1 MIFYLGGL
9 LIFSPPIMHHTLI
22 FPRNH
27 FSSQEMGVESCLSP
41 YVPSALAHF
50 SLGNWSGMPGGSLEP
65 GGKEEEARHSPS
77 YSLLDRQAVLGAA
90 LADLSSHQR
99 VSKSC
104 NIFQCSPQEP
114 CTRELGLWWLFPLP
128 GLAAPSHSPNFVA
141 EWAVPG
147 RLGLGHVK
155 EEVQRRGEGEE
166 GNLKKTA
173 FLQSC
178 QNVPAWGILPPSP
191 AWVGPLPTASPTCH
205 ASSAGLVLR
214 HFRESI
220 PETSKPPPRPG
231 SMTCSFSE
239 NWQAASGLYRGKR
252 INPFGPLLLLSP
264 SPGPAHIPAGLSGNW
279 LGGTTEEEIIYF

>member
-1 MIFYLGGL
+1 
-9 LIFSPPIMHHTLI
+9 
-22 FPRNH
+22 
-27 FSSQEMGVESCLSP
+27 MGVDSCLSP
-41 YVPSALAHF
+41 YDPSALAHF
-50 SLGNWSGMPGGSLEP
+50 CLETGAGCLEALWSQRGKRGG
-65 GGKEEEARHSPS
+65 
-77 YSLLDRQAVLGAA
+77 RQAQPQLFPSGQAGSA
-90 LADLSSHQR
+90 RCTLADLSSHQR

-104 NIFQCSPQEP
+104 NIFQCSLREL
-114 CTRELGLWWLFPLP
+114 CTRELGLWWLFLLP
-128 GLAAPSHSPNFVA
+128 GLAAPSRSPNFLA

-155 EEVQRRGEGEE
+155 EDVQRRGEGEE
-166 GNLKKTA
+166 GNLKTTA

-178 QNVPAWGILPPSP
+178 QDVPAWGFLPPSP

-214 HFRESI
+214 HFHESI

-239 NWQAASGLYRGKR
+239 NWQAASVLYRGNR
-252 INPFGPLLLLSP
+252 INPFAPLLLLSP

-279 LGGTTEEEIIYF
+279 LGGMTEEEISYF